1 MSHEQKNIHPIFDTI
16 LKRSDKEELLNQ
28 HSIVIWFTGLSG
40 SGKSTIAKVLE
51 LDLHNRGFVSKVLDG
66 DNVRTGINNNLGF
79 SDEDRKENIR
89 RIAEVSKLFLESGI
103 ILINCFIS
111 PTHIIRDQV
120 KDIVGNENYFEIY
133 VNTSLETCEKRDTK
147 GIYAKARQGLIKEF
161 TGISAPYEAPLNPD
175 IEIKTEEQSIEEAV
189 QKILDKLLPK
199 IEFRKA

>member
-1 MSHEQKNIHPIFDTI
+1 MSYEQNNIHPIFDKI
-16 LKRSDKEELLNQ
+16 LKRSDKEELLHQ

-40 SGKSTIAKVLE
+40 SGKSTIAKALE
-51 LDLHNRGFVSKVLDG
+51 LDLHNRGFISKVLDG

-120 KDIVGNENYFEIY
+120 KEIVGSENYFEIY

-161 TGISAPYEAPLNPD
+161 TGISAPYEAPKNPD
-175 IEIKTEEQSIEEAV
+175 IEIKTEVQSIEEAV
-189 QKILDKLLPK
+189 QKILDKLLPR
-199 IEFRKA
+199 IEYTKA